1 MSNKT
6 IMNRHVKIALVM
18 APILALVSYGIT
30 GYFQPKPVQKAGDY
44 ELKLSGECKPSD
56 NACVMKSGK
65 FEVVL
70 ISSVKQGKRQLAL
83 VSNQPISYLSMALAR
98 DNDDF
103 SQFKRMTSDNHTY
116 RQIALKDEQKIDE
129 FGQFR
134 LAAHS
139 KKSNYFIEN
148 NITF

>member
-1 MSNKT
+1 
-6 IMNRHVKIALVM
+6 MNRHVKIALVM

-30 GYFQPKPVQKAGDY
+30 GYFQPKHIQKAGDY
-44 ELKLSGECKPSD
+44 KLRLSGQCKPSD
-56 NACVMKSGK
+56 NSCVMKYGE
-65 FEVVL
+65 FEVML

-83 VSNQPISYLSMALAR
+83 VSNQPISYLSMALAG
-98 DNDDF
+98 DDDEF
-103 SQFKRMTSDNHTY
+103 SQFKMMKSDDKKY
-116 RQIALKDEQKIDE
+116 WQIALKDEQKIDE